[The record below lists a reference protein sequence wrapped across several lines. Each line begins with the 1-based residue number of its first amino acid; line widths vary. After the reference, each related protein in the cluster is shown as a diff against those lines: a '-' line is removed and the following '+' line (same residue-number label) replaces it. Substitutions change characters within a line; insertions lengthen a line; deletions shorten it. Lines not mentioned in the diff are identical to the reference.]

1 MDRPESNDLAVCRI
15 SWAALVPPEGEVM
28 RGLAIATLFL
38 GLCLLKEDRG
48 DAVAS
53 WRLSVFVIAAI
64 AILMGI

>member
-1 MDRPESNDLAVCRI
+1 
-15 SWAALVPPEGEVM
+15 M
-28 RGLAIATLFL
+28 RGLAMATLFL